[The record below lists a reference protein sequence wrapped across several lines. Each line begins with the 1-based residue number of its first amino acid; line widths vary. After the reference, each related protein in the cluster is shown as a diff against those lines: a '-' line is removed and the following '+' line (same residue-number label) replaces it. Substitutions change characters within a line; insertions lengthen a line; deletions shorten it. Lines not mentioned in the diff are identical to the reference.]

1 MRKLSVVWIIALLAL
16 AALPA
21 TAADR
26 VIYNGVDLW
35 NTPGGGT
42 TFADFS
48 RHPLPAGFF
57 CEKSEPFTGRIVF
70 RGVPV
75 ATGTPGALGKTDTIV
90 QRLDD
95 AVFNKNGVAATRIQ
109 VRAMAFESVA
119 PVATA
124 CGAFNVK
131 VTLDGEQP
139 ITQMRVF
146 TDGRF
151 LAPISVNVKI
161 GFTPVVGPAR
171 ELLEIRKSLRF
182 PAQPKARWT
191 AKFAAD
197 KPAHPG
203 VILVDTDGDRV
214 PDTYIPGTSNFAAG
228 VQRTKTLEDQPV
240 MLCHITDD
248 CSHCTG

>member
-1 MRKLSVVWIIALLAL
+1 MRKLSVVSIIALLAL

-21 TAADR
+21 AAADR

-42 TFADFS
+42 TFANFA
-48 RHPLPAGFF
+48 RNPIPAGFF
-57 CEKSEPFTGRIVF
+57 CEKSEPFSGRIVF

-75 ATGTPGALGKTDTIV
+75 ATGTPGTLGKTDTIV

-95 AVFNKNGVAATRIQ
+95 AVFNKNGVAVTRVQ
-109 VRAMAFESVA
+109 VRAMTFESVA

-124 CGAFNVK
+124 CGPFNVK

-139 ITQMRVF
+139 ITRMRIF
-146 TDGRF
+146 SDGRF

-161 GFTPVVGPAR
+161 GFTPVSGRAR
-171 ELLEIRKSLRF
+171 EILEIRKSLRF
-182 PAQPKARWT
+182 PAQPKARWS
-191 AKFAAD
+191 AKFALD

-214 PDTYIPGTSNFAAG
+214 PDTYLPGTSNFSAGAA
-228 VQRTKTLEDQPV
+228 RSKTLYDQPV
-240 MLCHITDD
+240 LLCHESD